1 MRVVQVSAQRD
12 FEGTVWTALFSSVEK
27 ALDDLRNQPADTFA
41 GVDDLVVAWVGVDGD
56 DAFEKVL
63 DLMVDF
69 QWGDPDTVSFSRW
82 DSDAKRAVEF
92 QL

>member
-27 ALDDLRNQPADTFA
+27 ALQDLRNQPVDTFA
-41 GVDDLVVAWVGVDGD
+41 GVDDLSVAWVGVDED
-56 DAFEKVL
+56 SFEEVL
-63 DLMVDF
+63 SLTVNF

-82 DSDAKRAVEF
+82 DSDTKQQVAVE
-92 QL
+92 L

>member
-27 ALDDLRNQPADTFA
+27 ALEDLRNQPADTFVC
-41 GVDDLVVAWVGVDGD
+41 VDNLVVAWVGVDGD
-56 DAFEKVL
+56 DTFEKVL
-63 DLMVDF
+63 DLTVDF

-82 DSDAKRAVEF
+82 DLDAKQAVEF
-92 QL
+92 QF

>member
-27 ALDDLRNQPADTFA
+27 ALQDLRNQPADTFA
-41 GVDDLVVAWVGVDGD
+41 GVNDLSVAWVGVDSD
-56 DAFEKVL
+56 SFEEVL
-63 DLMVDF
+63 NLTVDF

-82 DSDAKRAVEF
+82 NSDTNQNETF
-92 QL
+92 SL